1 MKDLST
7 DITKKIIKWLW
18 IVFGA
23 GILLL
28 YIIFFSISKGWIGRM
43 PSVTELENPI
53 DKFATQIL
61 SYDGELLGTYSY
73 SHDNRVWVD
82 YDELSPN
89 LVAALISTEDIR
101 FLDHSGIDMKALIR
115 AFVKRLILQQR
126 SAGGGSTLTQQL
138 AKLLYTERVAQN
150 SVQRMFQKPIEW
162 VIAVKLERYY
172 TKEEILTMYLN
183 KYDFGNNAIGICTA
197 ANTYFGK
204 SPMEL
209 NQEEAAMLI
218 GMCKNSSL
226 YNPMRRNE
234 LTKER
239 RNVVLGQMKKAG
251 YLTREESDSL
261 QSTDIVL
268 NYHRVDHKLG
278 LATYFREYLRS
289 ILTAKKPE
297 KKNYRG
303 WQMQEYYEDSMD
315 WKNDPLYGWCNKNH
329 KADGTPYNIYSD
341 GLKIY
346 TTIDSKMQQYA
357 EEAVAEHLIN
367 YLQPIFFKAKGTKK
381 PAPFTSNL
389 KPEEVENIMVRA
401 MKQTDTYRALSSQGK
416 TDAEIRKIFD
426 TPRPMT
432 VFSYNGDIDT
442 VMSPMDSLRYL
453 KYFLRTGF
461 VAMEPKSGFVK
472 AYVGGPDY
480 RQFQYDMVTKGRRQ
494 VGSTIK
500 PYLYSLAIESG
511 FSDRKSVV

>member
-172 TKEEILTMYLN
+172 TKEEILTMYL
-183 KYDFGNNAIGICTA
+183 KIGRASC
-197 ANTYFGK
+197 
-204 SPMEL
+204 
-209 NQEEAAMLI
+209 
-218 GMCKNSSL
+218 
-226 YNPMRRNE
+226 R
-234 LTKER
+234 ER
-239 RNVVLGQMKKAG
+239 V
-251 YLTREESDSL
+251 
-261 QSTDIVL
+261 
-268 NYHRVDHKLG
+268 
-278 LATYFREYLRS
+278 
-289 ILTAKKPE
+289 
-297 KKNYRG
+297 
-303 WQMQEYYEDSMD
+303 
-315 WKNDPLYGWCNKNH
+315 
-329 KADGTPYNIYSD
+329 
-341 GLKIY
+341 
-346 TTIDSKMQQYA
+346 
-357 EEAVAEHLIN
+357 
-367 YLQPIFFKAKGTKK
+367 
-381 PAPFTSNL
+381 
-389 KPEEVENIMVRA
+389 
-401 MKQTDTYRALSSQGK
+401 
-416 TDAEIRKIFD
+416 
-426 TPRPMT
+426 
-432 VFSYNGDIDT
+432 
-442 VMSPMDSLRYL
+442 
-453 KYFLRTGF
+453 
-461 VAMEPKSGFVK
+461 
-472 AYVGGPDY
+472 
-480 RQFQYDMVTKGRRQ
+480 
-494 VGSTIK
+494 
-500 PYLYSLAIESG
+500 
-511 FSDRKSVV
+511 